1 MTIEVNNSG
10 TWTAPRVYI
19 NNSGTWTEPNEIHV
33 NDSGTWK
40 LVYKKVDVTSST
52 QNININTLMGSPSY
66 PLTAVVNIS
75 GSLTIGSSS
84 TSNPAITTSGLPAGS
99 KVFLIIGSGTYV
111 VGKGGVGGS
120 RGPGTSANNIYPGT
134 AGGTALYTRV
144 TTYLDNSGT
153 IGGGGGGGGS
163 GGVTY
168 LTGQAYDDYTGGG
181 GGGAGNDVGAGGTSP
196 VWAPGTNSGT
206 LTTGGAGVQW
216 ASSGGSSEQQTGS
229 YGGNGGNLGSAGSN
243 GTPLQSSG
251 GNTNTG
257 GAAGNAIDG
266 VSYVTKKVA
275 GTITGG
281 EIN

>member
-40 LVYKKVDVTSST
+40 LVYKKVDVTSNT

-111 VGKGGVGGS
+111 VG
-120 RGPGTSANNIYPGT
+120 
-134 AGGTALYTRV
+134 AGGAGGDRVAGRGDQGPAKAGGAGGLALYTRV
-144 TTYLDNSGT
+144 TTYLENNGT
-153 IGGGGGGGGS
+153 IGGGGGGGG
-163 GGVTY
+163 GGSRTN
-168 LTGQAYDDYTGGG
+168 TGGQAYDDFTGAG
-181 GGGAGNDVGAGGTSP
+181 GGGAGNSVG
-196 VWAPGTNSGT
+196 PGVTAIGPDANNGT
-206 LTTGGAGVQW
+206 LTTGGAGVPYW
-216 ASSGGSSEQQTGS
+216 SSGPYGEAQYGSI
-229 YGGNGGNLGSAGSN
+229 GGDGGDLGQAGSPGVPWPGVD
-243 GTPLQSSG
+243 GTNS
-251 GNTNTG
+251 G

-266 VSYVTKKVA
+266 VSYITKNVA

-281 EIN
+281 EVN

>member
-168 LTGQAYDDYTGGG
+168 LTGQAYDDYTGAG
-181 GGGAGNDVGAGGTSP
+181 GGGAGNAVGAGG
-196 VWAPGTNSGT
+196 VGTGQCASGGASGT
-206 LTTGGAGVQW
+206 LTTGGAGVAW
-216 ASSGGSSEQQTGS
+216 CSNAGSGEQQVGS

-243 GTPLQSSG
+243 GTPYQTH
-251 GNTNTG
+251 NVG
-257 GAAGNAIDG
+257 GAAGYAIDG
-266 VSYVTKKVA
+266 VSYITKKTA
-275 GTITGG
+275 GTITGS
-281 EIN
+281 EVN